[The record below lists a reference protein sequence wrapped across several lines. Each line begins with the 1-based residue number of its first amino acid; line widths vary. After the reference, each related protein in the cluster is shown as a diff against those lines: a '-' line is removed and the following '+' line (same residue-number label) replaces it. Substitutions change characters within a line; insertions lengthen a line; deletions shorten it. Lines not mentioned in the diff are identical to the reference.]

1 VDVERIATL
10 LLWPTIGLIA
20 WWAQSTRPEPAGRW
34 LVLHVVLGPLMLV
47 PMAWRFVTAPPTAAG
62 GDGTGRNASNSIGR
76 DLGQLD
82 REQHIATG
90 PNVRR
95 RRRSHRR

>member
-20 WWAQSTRPEPAGRW
+20 WWAQSSRPEPAGRW
-34 LVLHVVLGPLMLV
+34 LVVHLVLGPLMLV
-47 PMAWRFVTAPPTAAG
+47 PLAWRFVTAQTPARRDATSRKAG
-62 GDGTGRNASNSIGR
+62 NSTGR
-76 DLGQLD
+76 
-82 REQHIATG
+82 EQNIETG
-90 PNVRR
+90 TNLRR

>member
-1 VDVERIATL
+1 VDIERIATL

-20 WWAQSTRPEPAGRW
+20 WWAQSNRPEPAGRW
-34 LVLHVVLGPLMLV
+34 VVIHLVLGPLMLV
-47 PMAWRFVTAPPTAAG
+47 PLSWRFVTAPTTAQRDA
-62 GDGTGRNASNSIGR
+62 TARKASNSTGR
-76 DLGQLD
+76 GPGQID

-90 PNVRR
+90 TNVRR